1 MPMKIIRLSSMEDI
15 KLQSIREALE
25 TLEVLKAIAK
35 ELSRA
40 STNWETAIVFLEK
53 FSGTIREQNEYF
65 ADLYTTLE
73 KSINDFKKVLLNI
86 SRTFNDTEQE
96 VFIKQ
101 AFEGKTI
108 NQIAAE
114 MNYSSIRVKQLS
126 SNIGKRIQ
134 KFLEQGEEENG

>member
-1 MPMKIIRLSSMEDI
+1 MEDI

-134 KFLEQGEEENG
+134 KFLEQGGEDNG

>member
-134 KFLEQGEEENG
+134 KFLEQGGEDNG

>member
-1 MPMKIIRLSSMEDI
+1 MPMKIIHLSSMEDI

-134 KFLEQGEEENG
+134 KFLEQGGEDNG

>member
-1 MPMKIIRLSSMEDI
+1 MEDI

-101 AFEGKTI
+101 AFESKTLP
-108 NQIAAE
+108 QIACE
-114 MNYSSIRVKQLS
+114 MNYSIDRVKQLS
-126 SNIGKRIQ
+126 SSVKRKIETFI
-134 KFLEQGEEENG
+134 KGEEDNG